1 MAHAEERLE
10 EMHQGR
16 PSPPDAVTYET
27 DYQLGQD
34 NIRPFGLDIHNPV
47 FVISGLSIVLFTVV
61 SLFNQ
66 EASAEFFGWLR
77 PWLTSTFDWFLMMAV
92 NIIFLFCL
100 FIAASPLGRVT
111 IGGEGATPDYGYPSW
126 IAMLFSAGMGIGLL
140 FFSVLEPMYYSI
152 PELDTL
158 PLGIN
163 PMNADGT
170 EIGNMGLA
178 GTVFH
183 WGFSAWA
190 VYVVVG
196 LSLAIFCY
204 NLGLPLTLRSAFFPV
219 LGERVWGWWG
229 HAIDILAVFATLFGL
244 TTTLGLG
251 AQQIAAG
258 LTDVFGMEV
267 GQTGIVILILVITAV
282 ALGSVLLGMDAG
294 VKRLAEINM
303 WLAVGLFF
311 FVLLLG
317 PTLTLLA
324 RFGGTM
330 VDYLTYLVPL
340 SNPFGREDTGYMH
353 GWTTFYWAW
362 WVAWSPFVG
371 MFIAR
376 ISKGRTVREF
386 VTCVLVLPSLVCALW
401 MSVFGG
407 MALEQ
412 LAAGYEGAK
421 EVVVAYKP
429 ELSFFRMIDQ
439 FPLYSI
445 VAPLVLVLIVVFFV
459 TSSDSGSLVIDTITA
474 GGKMDAPVSQRVF
487 WCTFE
492 GLVAIALLLGGGL
505 NALQGA
511 AVSMGI
517 PFTVVVL
524 AMCWCLYLAL
534 RAEKRKLGAAPGPQ
548 VTAPHPVS
556 HDEAPRGDPW

>member
-1 MAHAEERLE
+1 
-10 EMHQGR
+10 MHQDASF
-16 PSPPDAVTYET
+16 SPDTITYET
-27 DYQLGQD
+27 DYELGQD

-47 FVISGLSIVLFTVV
+47 FVISAMAIVVFVVV
-61 SLFNQ
+61 SLLNQ
-66 EASAEFFGWLR
+66 EASAELFGWLR
-77 PWLTSTFDWFLMMAV
+77 PWLTSTFDWFLMIAV
-92 NIIFLFCL
+92 NIIFVFCL
-100 FIAASPLGRVT
+100 VVAVSPLGKVT
-111 IGGEGATPDYGYPSW
+111 IGGEGASPDYNYPSW

-140 FFSVLEPMYYSI
+140 FFSVLEPMYYSL
-152 PELDTL
+152 PELESL

-163 PMNADGT
+163 PIAADGT
-170 EIGNMGLA
+170 IGNMGLA

-190 VYVVVG
+190 VYVVVA
-196 LSLAIFCY
+196 LSLAVFCY
-204 NLGLPLTLRSAFFPV
+204 NLGLPLTLRSAFYPV

-258 LTDVFGMEV
+258 LTDVFGMEI
-267 GQTGIVILILVITAV
+267 GQGGVVILILIITAV

-303 WLAVGLFF
+303 WLALALFF
-311 FVLLLG
+311 FVLFVG
-317 PTLTLLA
+317 PTLTLLG

-330 VDYLTYLVPL
+330 VDYVVNFIPL

-362 WVAWSPFVG
+362 WIAWSPFVG

-376 ISKGRTVREF
+376 VSRGRSVREF
-386 VTCVLVLPSLVCALW
+386 IICVLVLPSLVCALW

-421 EVVVAYKP
+421 EVVVAYRP

-445 VAPLVLVLIVVFFV
+445 VAPICLILIVVFFV

-474 GGKMDAPVSQRVF
+474 GGKMDAPVAQRVF

-517 PFTVVVL
+517 PFTVVVV
-524 AMCWCLYLAL
+524 AMCWCLFLAL
-534 RAEKRKLGAAPGPQ
+534 RAEHKKLGMVAGEDA
-548 VTAPHPVS
+548 TTPHPVR
-556 HDEAPRGDPW
+556 HDEAPRGEHW